1 MSPRTKPGFITFE
14 SDIAYSKILSLHCD
28 SRNAILMQPGFTWI
42 AVVLVWQG
50 HSEDMYG
57 PCCPKAPL
65 ALCHCQLYLL
75 SNMPRKLVI
84 WSKLL
89 ANSLLEKWKKKLLVL
104 KIITPCSSLQVWIFF
119 LNTRIFFLSWQ
130 VGGVRFEWE
139 EFSPEEKSGANSRS
153 PLAFRKKKKK
163 FLFFLKL
170 GVSTVALDMN
180 SSAWGAASLMPGD
193 SHLAQQDTPQWT
205 PQQPRDHT
213 GPDHQHPEGQP
224 CSIFGEDQG
233 NERKTC
239 ISRSHTEGQRSFVNF
254 HIYI

>member
-1 MSPRTKPGFITFE
+1 
-14 SDIAYSKILSLHCD
+14 
-28 SRNAILMQPGFTWI
+28 
-42 AVVLVWQG
+42 
-50 HSEDMYG
+50 
-57 PCCPKAPL
+57 
-65 ALCHCQLYLL
+65 
-75 SNMPRKLVI
+75 MPRKLVI

-180 SSAWGAASLMPGD
+180 SSAWGAAALMPGD

-224 CSIFGEDQG
+224 CSIFGEEMREKRASVVLILKARDPLLTSIFTSKGELSESYFSGSFLQKALVLG
-233 NERKTC
+233 LLMGFS
-239 ISRSHTEGQRSFVNF
+239 SRMWVCLDLSQCT
-254 HIYI
+254 